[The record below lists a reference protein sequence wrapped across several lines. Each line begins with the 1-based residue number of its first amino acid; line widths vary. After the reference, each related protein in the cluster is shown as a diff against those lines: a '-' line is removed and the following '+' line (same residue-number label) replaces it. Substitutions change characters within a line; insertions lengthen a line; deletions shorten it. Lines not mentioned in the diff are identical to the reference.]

1 MKGILVHSTT
11 FPNLESILEDGA
23 LYDSSKT
30 EPEFGDGEDYQEI
43 LDNKIFFQLVFET
56 FTITGEYKD
65 DEGFSNSC
73 LLFFDTALMEEYGHK
88 KYVKS
93 EEQKARL
100 ERLTEKKRKTYLQ
113 NEIQKTKV
121 WFNPNWNHGGF
132 HLKRKDRKEFSS
144 NYNPELSLEDNIQN
158 FYDAKVRYI
167 QRTAPTDDLDEYEEL
182 LEDEDYIMPEEE
194 KAWWT
199 EHFKPEMPK
208 TFTYKAKNEVVIQAR
223 RIGLKPTKKS
233 KHLLAIYSYDFA
245 KKFEKL
251 SEKFPQHKFLKTPEE
266 LQEFIKDYYKS

>member
-30 EPEFGDGEDYQEI
+30 EGEFGHDEDYTEL

-56 FTITGEYKD
+56 FDITGEHKE
-65 DEGFSNSC
+65 DEGFENSC
-73 LLFFDTALMEEYGHK
+73 ILFFDTTLIEEYGHK

-100 ERLTEKKRKTYLQ
+100 ERLTGKQRETYLG

-121 WFNPNWNHGGF
+121 WFNPNWWHGGF
-132 HLKRKDRKEFSS
+132 RLISKEKEEHSFD
-144 NYNPELSLEDNIQN
+144 YNPKLSLDDNIQN
-158 FYDAKVRYI
+158 FYDAKLRYI
-167 QRTAPTDDLDEYEEL
+167 QRTAPTNDLEEYEEL
-182 LEDEDYIMPEEE
+182 LEDEDYVMSEEE
-194 KAWWT
+194 KEWWI
-199 EHFKPEMPK
+199 EHFKPEIPK
-208 TFTYKAKNEVVIQAR
+208 TFTRKAKNELVFQAR
-223 RIGLKPTKKS
+223 RIGLNPTKKS
-233 KHLLAIYSYDFA
+233 KHLLAIYSYSFA

-251 SEKFPQHKFLKTPEE
+251 SKEYPQYKFLKTPEE
-266 LQEFIKDYYKS
+266 LQEFIKEYYV